1 MVTLMTPV
9 SEENQLELFNLEGQ
23 PAPKPHRELVGHV
36 RLQLRFDQFILASV
50 VGIISLTVI
59 FACGVER
66 GKQIARYEGSALTRR
81 QAQDDGFPAHSN
93 SALEPQPAIPAVP
106 AAPSTATKLTPLL
119 APASSVDPK
128 AKTPGK
134 PVAPRS
140 RYAVQVVTFSR
151 PILAKQELDRL
162 QSRGERAFLIIRDG
176 RTAVYVGPFT
186 SKSHASVKVSTLKS
200 TYQDCFIKAL

>member
-1 MVTLMTPV
+1 MTPV
-9 SEENQLELFNLEGQ
+9 SEENQLELFHLEGQ
-23 PAPKPHRELVGHV
+23 AAPKPHRELVGHV

-50 VGIISLTVI
+50 VGIISLTII

-66 GKQIARYEGSALTRR
+66 GKQIARYEGSA
-81 QAQDDGFPAHSN
+81 S
-93 SALEPQPAIPAVP
+93 SALEPQPALPAIPAPP
-106 AAPSTATKLTPLL
+106 AATKMTPLHV
-119 APASSVDPK
+119 PASSVAPK
-128 AKTPGK
+128 SKTPGK

-151 PILAKQELDRL
+151 PLLAKQELDRL
-162 QSRGERAFLIIRDG
+162 QSRGEHAFLIIRDG

-200 TYQDCFIKAL
+200 TYQDCFVKVL